1 MILVFFS
8 PYLRLATFEGF
19 KMSSLNYISLRGFD
33 FFLKFFVFFV
43 PDYTRQT
50 TFFLAPSHCAPVLE
64 TLSFYDNF
72 PVLETLSFYDI
83 FPVPET
89 LSFYRFSLYLLLLNN
104 PPLSFENFSLKKGGG
119 LLSPK
124 VPLCFSPIF
133 FYMFAKY
140 SCVFTISLIIP
151 LPISLISFFLC
162 CMVFI

>member
-1 MILVFFS
+1 MTVILENSMKVPGSNMHMKTPFTQQNISNTSQIKNLFCNVMSTQTFS
-8 PYLRLATFEGF
+8 IYTLYFYIFSALPVHSSTFYC
-19 KMSSLNYISLRGFD
+19 LI
-33 FFLKFFVFFV
+33 
-43 PDYTRQT
+43 T
-50 TFFLAPSHCAPVLE
+50 
-64 TLSFYDNF
+64 
-72 PVLETLSFYDI
+72 
-83 FPVPET
+83 
-89 LSFYRFSLYLLLLNN
+89 
-104 PPLSFENFSLKKGGG
+104 PPLSFENFSLKRGG